1 MLYAALFLLG
11 FGPSLVWLYWLW
23 SRDQLQREPWGLVFR
38 VMAGGGLLSVA
49 LTLLTVPLYER
60 RIPALEESV
69 LVHNLLTAALPEEI
83 FKLLPVLLFAW
94 RSPHWNEYFDGI
106 VYAGASALGFHLTE
120 TLLYMFGSLDAGVG
134 EALYQALVR
143 GAKPGHML
151 YGVAMGYYL
160 SHAKFD
166 RTPGAR
172 LRAAALALLVPV
184 ALHTAWNASVS
195 AGGNFVGG
203 ETVGQLVTSLI
214 AWGLSVGLWVAA
226 FGYVRQNRAVSPWNP
241 AGRRVPAGGLPCGA
255 CGSPYPAKASFCP
268 GCGSPLLQTAE

>member
-1 MLYAALFLLG
+1 MLYAVLFLLG

-23 SRDQLQREPWGLVFR
+23 SRDRTQREPWGLVLR
-38 VMAGGGLLSVA
+38 VMAGGGLLSIA
-49 LTLLTVPLYER
+49 LTLLAVPLYEAR
-60 RIPALEESV
+60 VPALEESV
-69 LVHNLLTAALPEEI
+69 ILNSLLTAAMPEEV
-83 FKLLPVLLFAW
+83 FKLVPVLLFAW
-94 RSPHWNEYFDGI
+94 RSHHWNEYFDGI

-120 TLLYMFGSLDAGVG
+120 TLLYMLGSLEVGAG

-172 LRAAALALLVPV
+172 MRAAALALLVPV

-195 AGGNFVGG
+195 TGGNIVGG
-203 ETVGQLVTSLI
+203 ETVGQLVISLV
-214 AWGLSVGLWVAA
+214 AWGLSVGLWVAG
-226 FGYVRQNRAVSPWNP
+226 FSYVRQNRAISPWNP
-241 AGRRVPAGGLPCGA
+241 EARRVLAGPVPCAA
-255 CGSPYPAKASFCP
+255 CGSVYPAKAAYCP
-268 GCGSPLLQTAE
+268 GCGSPLLEAAR